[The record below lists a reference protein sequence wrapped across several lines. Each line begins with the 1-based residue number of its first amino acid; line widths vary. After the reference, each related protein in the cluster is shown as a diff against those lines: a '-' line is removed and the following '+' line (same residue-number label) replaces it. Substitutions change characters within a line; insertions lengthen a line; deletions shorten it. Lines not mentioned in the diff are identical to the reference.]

1 MKINENEKDQDVE
14 SECYVLTNYING
26 RFQKHCES
34 GPAVVWEKTGL
45 KEWWLYG
52 SKVSEKVFNQWLD
65 KKNLNEK
72 LHSTLEKK
80 SAVKRVKI

>member
-1 MKINENEKDQDVE
+1 MKINENEKYQDIQ

-26 RFQKHCES
+26 SFQKHCES
-34 GPAVVWEKTGL
+34 GPAVVWGTGY

-52 SKVSEKVFNQWLD
+52 SKVSEDDFNQWLD

-72 LHSTLEKK
+72 LNAVLGPRGRLQTKK
-80 SAVKRVKI
+80 I